1 MYTIVYSISVY
12 IYISLYMYNEPLDC
26 TVSFVSIY
34 TVDWWGMESAKPS
47 RKSPSGRS
55 VRCR

>member
-1 MYTIVYSISVY
+1 
-12 IYISLYMYNEPLDC
+12 MYNEPLDC

-55 VRCR
+55 VRCGDSFKEQFYRKI